1 MKSRFPSPGR
11 HAVRGAFL
19 AISLALFGCS
29 TPPTEPATVEQP
41 QTASVIQPV
50 TALGADAFVNTI
62 GVNTKLTYTRSVNST
77 GFYSIVKPKLLA
89 LGVRH
94 ARDEGVTA
102 TSDAWMQL
110 IYGRMKELAAHGVKF
125 DLIMRPAE
133 GVTDYTRI
141 YQWEKFLKY
150 ALPVVE
156 DFEGMNEWD
165 LKGRNPD
172 WVTQVRSFQ
181 RAMFNQVKGDS
192 RTRQMP
198 VFAPSMGNPN
208 NAIYVGDLSSWLN
221 YGNSH
226 PYPAGSQ
233 PTSQLNYQH
242 SRIQAINGT
251 RPWVV
256 TETGYHNAIDW
267 TGQHPPVSES
277 ASARYLSRL
286 WLEYFRLGIRR
297 SYLTELIDLGASS
310 SNREY
315 SFGLLRNDGSPKPAY
330 VALQNLIGIHQDPGP
345 PFTPGQL
352 SYGLSGSLAN
362 IQQLLLQKRNGV
374 FYLSLWQSVSSYD
387 LVNRRDIY
395 PAAQTVTVSFPDTV
409 SQVRVFIPL
418 TNRSALKTLAGVSSV
433 TVGVKD
439 SPTVIEVTR

>member
-1 MKSRFPSPGR
+1 MKSHFPSTGR
-11 HAVRGAFL
+11 RAVRGAVF
-19 AISLALFGCS
+19 AVGLALSACS
-29 TPPTEPATVEQP
+29 TPPTEPTSVEQP
-41 QTASVIQPV
+41 RTASVILPV
-50 TALGADAFVNTI
+50 TALSADAFVNTI

-77 GFYSIVKPKLLA
+77 GFYSIVMPRLVA

-94 ARDEGVTA
+94 VRDEGVTA
-102 TSDAWMQL
+102 TSDSWMRL
-110 IYGRMKELAAHGVKF
+110 IYGRMKELTAHGIRF

-133 GVTDYTRI
+133 GVTDFTRV

-172 WVTQVRSFQ
+172 WASQVRSFQ

-208 NAIYVGDLSSWLN
+208 SASSVGDLTSWIN

-242 SRIQAINGT
+242 SRLSAISGT

-267 TGQHPPVSES
+267 TGEHPAVSES

-297 SYLTELIDLGASS
+297 SYLTELVDLGASS

-315 SFGLLRNDGSPKPAY
+315 SFGLVRNDGSVKPAY
-330 VALQNLIGIHQDPGP
+330 TALQNLIGIHRDPGP
-345 PFTPGQL
+345 AFPPGQL

-362 IQQLLLQKRNGV
+362 VQQLLLQKRNGV

-387 LVNRRDIY
+387 LINQRDIY
-395 PAAQTVTVSFPDTV
+395 PAAQGVTVSFP
-409 SQVRVFIPL
+409 SAMRQVRVFTPL
-418 TNRSALKTLAGVSSV
+418 TNRSAMQTLAGVSEV
-433 TVGVKD
+433 TVEVKD
-439 SPTVIEVTR
+439 SPTVIEVTL